1 MTIITQEH
9 LDLLDLAIASGELSV
24 SYQGRNVT
32 YQTTDALLK
41 ARSHIAR
48 LLAQKS
54 RQGAPTFG
62 GRGYG
67 LASFD
72 RD

>member
-1 MTIITQEH
+1 MTIITQDH
-9 LDLLDLAIASGELSV
+9 LDQLDLAIASGELSV

-32 YQTTDALLK
+32 YQNTDALLK

-48 LLAQKS
+48 LLQQQT
-54 RQGAPTFG
+54 RQRAPTFG
-62 GRGYG
+62 GRSFG

-72 RD
+72 RN